1 MYISSVITST
11 FTCIRHWSLSEA
23 ELHAGQVT
31 SLLRP
36 LTHDI
41 SEVLFSQ
48 QLDIFFFSSYDHRD
62 VVEKKIP
69 VYLSLWNTEVLLYSG
84 RQTCEPISRKRTFDQ
99 RVESAVIKDV
109 SRRRAEPLLHHQLL
123 CAGLEMLNVGRRNIW
138 HLCGGRLCNVP
149 DNNTRVLGIC
159 NPISKASESPQPAI
173 FFITLFF
180 FLICKCFLFLS
191 KSTWADD
198 SCTLVYLLLIWNFNH
213 VATLLHL
220 FKPYFYT
227 GNTFFYLIFCKTRN
241 FFFFF
246 IASYGWI
253 STMIHVLSG

>member
-31 SLLRP
+31 SLSRP

-62 VVEKKIP
+62 VVGKKIP

-84 RQTCEPISRKRTFDQ
+84 RQTCEPISRRRTFDQ

-180 FLICKCFLFLS
+180 FS
-191 KSTWADD
+191 WSV
-198 SCTLVYLLLIWNFNH
+198 SV
-213 VATLLHL
+213 
-220 FKPYFYT
+220 
-227 GNTFFYLIFCKTRN
+227 
-241 FFFFF
+241 FFFFLNPLGLMTVVRSYICFWYEILIMWPHFCTYLNLIF
-246 IASYGWI
+246 ILE
-253 STMIHVLSG
+253 IHFSI